1 MSIDSST
8 TPRERRHLRVTGV
21 VQGVGFRPFVYG
33 LARRLG
39 LTGLVGNDS
48 RGVFIELEGPSAT
61 LDAFHSELVGN
72 PPPLAHIVRVD
83 VETREPR
90 GDVDFV
96 IVESEAQ
103 AGAHTLISPDLAVC
117 DDCLRELF
125 DPADRR
131 HRYPFINCTN
141 CGPRFTIIR
150 DIPYDRPL
158 TTMAG
163 FPLCPDCEREYRD
176 PLDRRFHAQ
185 PIACP
190 VCGPRLQLVVREGE
204 TWRAVAG
211 DPLLTAQQLL
221 IEGRVVA
228 VKGLGGYHL
237 ACDAASDAALTT
249 LRERKGR
256 IDKPFAVMARDLAAA
271 RAIAE
276 IDNDERT
283 LLEGRERPIVLLK
296 AVAHSPLSTLVA
308 PGNDSIGVML
318 PYTPLHHLLLAAP
331 ASSILVMTSANF
343 SNEPI
348 IKDDDVAL
356 EQLPA
361 LADAILLHNRPIHV
375 HCDDSVVRVFE
386 SHESPIRRSRGY
398 APFPVRLPFEA
409 KPTLAVGG
417 ELKATFCLARGDE
430 AFMSQHIGDMENL
443 ETEQAFE
450 RAFDHLSG
458 LFRITPEIVV
468 ADLHPGYL
476 ATQWADRRYGSAV
489 VKVQHHHAHI
499 ASVMAENGVPPGER
513 VIGFSFDGTGYGTD
527 GAIWGGEVLV
537 ATYASFERAAHLAYV
552 PLPGGDAA
560 VKHPAR
566 TALAYLWA
574 AGLPWD
580 PAFAPVAAL
589 NEVERGV
596 LTRQLETGFQ
606 TAPCSSFGRLFDAVA
621 ALAGV
626 RQSVSYEAQAAI
638 ELEALVAKRRAMGDG
653 RAVVGATHASP
664 PPSPPHAAPAPSP
677 APEGVYDF
685 AWRHGT
691 PAQIDWVPV
700 IAAVVDDVRAGV
712 SPAMIGARF
721 HAAAANLILGA
732 ALRLRDMTGLSRVA
746 LSGGVFQNVTLMR
759 GAVDVL
765 RAAGFD
771 VLWHRR
777 VPANDGGLALGQA
790 AIAQFRRSGL

>member
-8 TPRERRHLRVTGV
+8 TPRQRRHLRVTGV

-39 LTGLVGNDS
+39 LAGLVGNDS
-48 RGVFIELEGPSAT
+48 RGVFIELEGSPTA
-61 LDAFHSELVGN
+61 LDAFHGELIYH
-72 PPPLAHIVRVD
+72 PPPLAHIVKVD
-83 VETREPR
+83 VETVDVR
-90 GDVDFV
+90 GDTDFV

-117 DDCLRELF
+117 ADCLRELF

-131 HRYPFINCTN
+131 YRYPFINCTN

-158 TTMAG
+158 TTMAA
-163 FPLCPDCEREYRD
+163 FPLCPECEREYRD

-190 VCGPRLQLVVREGE
+190 VCGPRLQLVVNEGE
-204 TWRAVAG
+204 SWREVAG
-211 DPLLTAQQLL
+211 DPLLAAQQLL
-221 IEGRVVA
+221 VDGRVVA

-237 ACDAASDAALTT
+237 ACDAASDKALSL

-256 IDKPFAVMARDLAAA
+256 SDKPFAVMARDLATARSVAA
-271 RAIAE
+271 
-276 IDNDERT
+276 IDHDEQT

-296 AVAHSPLSTLVA
+296 AAAHSPLSTLVA

-318 PYTPLHHLLLAAP
+318 PYTPLHHLLLEDPAP
-331 ASSILVMTSANF
+331 SVLVMTSANF

-356 EQLPA
+356 EQLGA

-375 HCDDSVVRVFE
+375 HCDDSVVRVFDG
-386 SHESPIRRSRGY
+386 HESPIRRSRGY

-450 RAFDHLSG
+450 RALDHLSA
-458 LFRITPEIVV
+458 LFRITPEIVA

-476 ATQWADRRYGSAV
+476 ATQWADRRYGRAV

-499 ASVMAENGVPPGER
+499 ASVMTENGVPPGER

-537 ATYASFERAAHLAYV
+537 ADYANFERAAHLAYV

-580 PAFAPVAAL
+580 PALAPVAAL
-589 NEVERGV
+589 SEVERGV
-596 LTRQLETGFQ
+596 LARQLETGFQ
-606 TAPCSSFGRLFDAVA
+606 TVLCSSFGRLFDAVA

-638 ELEALVAKRRAMGDG
+638 ELESLVG
-653 RAVVGATHASP
+653 RHGSTGNPVGATHASP
-664 PPSPPHAAPAPSP
+664 GHASP
-677 APEGVYDF
+677 AGKGAYDF
-685 AWRHGT
+685 AWRDGH
-691 PAQIDWVPV
+691 PAQIDWAPV
-700 IAAVVDDVRAGV
+700 IVAVADDARAGV
-712 SPAMIGARF
+712 SAATIGAKF
-721 HAAAANLILGA
+721 HAATANLIMGA

-759 GAVDVL
+759 GAVDGL

-771 VLWHRR
+771 VLWHKR